1 MFCLLKVSCLDQK
14 KLLEYVY
21 IYKNY
26 AEWSVLPPVVVT
38 PLYSRYFTTSFSQ
51 IFWLDSTEDLK
62 KVKKASR
69 SWLPIKI
76 SSVAKELVPPGT
88 SHGQSYS

>member
-1 MFCLLKVSCLDQK
+1 MTRKNI
-14 KLLEYVY
+14 LEYVK
-21 IYKNY
+21 KNY
-26 AEWSVLPPVVVT
+26 AEWSVLPLVVVVT
-38 PLYSRYFTTSFSQ
+38 PLYSRYFTTTY
-51 IFWLDSTEDLK
+51 IVWLDSTEDLK